1 MKFRTVL
8 VANRGEIALRIIRA
22 CKRLGLRTVAVYS
35 QADRGA
41 MYLEIADKAICI
53 GPPPPGQ
60 SYLDAGAILLAAEAS
75 GADAIHPGYG
85 FLSENG
91 DFAEAVEQAGLTLI
105 GPSAAVMRLM
115 GDKIAAKDAMK
126 KAGIPCV
133 PGSGGALP
141 ADQSQCDAIAR
152 DIGYPVIVKAAGG
165 GGGRGICVV
174 RSPADLATAIVST
187 RAVAAKSFGNPDLYI
202 EKFLERPRHIEIQVL
217 CDDFGNCLWLGERD
231 CSVQRRHQKVIEEAP
246 AAGIPR
252 DEIAA
257 LGERCTAACVAI
269 GYRGVGT
276 FEFLYQDG
284 VFAFIEMNTR
294 VQVEHPVTE
303 QITGIDIVCEQL
315 RVAGGLPLSIRQSD
329 IVFNG
334 HAIECRIN
342 AEDPFLSMPS
352 PGTVLN
358 WQSPVGAGLRVD
370 THMRTGAIVPS
381 QYDSL
386 VAKLIAWGH
395 DRPECVRRLE
405 QALSDLRVDG
415 ISINRELHELVLN
428 DPQFKAGEVNIHFLE
443 KLLLERETHRAAMAE
458 ERA

>member
-8 VANRGEIALRIIRA
+8 IANRGEIALRIIRA
-22 CKRLGLRTVAVYS
+22 CKRLGLRTVAVHS
-35 QADRGA
+35 EADRGA
-41 MYLEIADKAICI
+41 MYLEMADKAICI

-91 DFAEAVEQAGLTLI
+91 DFGEAVEQAGITLI
-105 GPSAAVMRLM
+105 GPSSAVMRLM
-115 GDKIAAKDAMK
+115 GDKIAAKEAMK

-133 PGSGGALP
+133 PGSDGALP

-152 DIGYPVIVKAAGG
+152 DVGYPVIVKAAGG

-174 RSPADLATAIVST
+174 RSPSELAAAIVAT

-202 EKFLERPRHIEIQVL
+202 EKFLEHPRHIEIQVL
-217 CDDFGNCLWLGERD
+217 CDDFGRYLWLGERD

-252 DEIAA
+252 DQIAA
-257 LGERCTAACVAI
+257 LGERCTAACLEI

-303 QITGIDIVCEQL
+303 QITGIDIVCEQIW
-315 RVAGGLPLSIRQSD
+315 VAGGLPLSINQSD

-352 PGTVLN
+352 PGTVVT
-358 WQSPVGAGLRVD
+358 WQSPVGPGLRVD
-370 THMRTGAIVPS
+370 THMRSGASVPS
-381 QYDSL
+381 HYDSL
-386 VAKLIAWGH
+386 IAKLVVWGH
-395 DRPECVRRLE
+395 DRPECVRRLK
-405 QALSDLRVDG
+405 QALDELRVDG
-415 ISINRELHELVLN
+415 ISINRELHKIVLN
-428 DPQFKAGEVNIHFLE
+428 DPQFERGEVNIHFLE
-443 KLLLERETHRAAMAE
+443 KLLREREPRRAGLME
-458 ERA
+458 ESA

>member
-141 ADQSQCDAIAR
+141 VDQSQCDAIAR

-303 QITGIDIVCEQL
+303 QITGIDIVCEQI
-315 RVAGGLPLSIRQSD
+315 RVAGGLPLSIEQSD

-370 THMRTGAIVPS
+370 THMRTGAVVPS

-443 KLLLERETHRAAMAE
+443 KLLLERETHRAATAE

>member
-8 VANRGEIALRIIRA
+8 IANRGEIALRIIRA
-22 CKRLGLRTVAVYS
+22 CKRLGLRTVAVHS
-35 QADRGA
+35 EADRGA
-41 MYLEIADKAICI
+41 MYLEMADKAVCI

-60 SYLDAGAILLAAEAS
+60 SYLDAGAILLAAGAS
-75 GADAIHPGYG
+75 GAEAIHPGYG

-91 DFAEAVEQAGLTLI
+91 DFAEAVEQAGMTLI

-115 GDKIAAKDAMK
+115 GDKIAAKEAMK
-126 KAGIPCV
+126 KVGIPCV
-133 PGSGGALP
+133 PGSDGALP
-141 ADQSQCDAIAR
+141 PDQSQCDAIAR
-152 DIGYPVIVKAAGG
+152 DVGYPVIVKAAGG

-174 RSPADLATAIVST
+174 RSPSELAAAIVTT

-202 EKFLERPRHIEIQVL
+202 EKFLEHPRHIEIQVL
-217 CDDFGNCLWLGERD
+217 CDDFGRYLWLGERD

-252 DEIAA
+252 EAIAA
-257 LGERCTAACVAI
+257 LGERCTAACLAI

-276 FEFLYQDG
+276 FEFLYENG

-303 QITGIDIVCEQL
+303 AITGIDIVCEQI
-315 RVAGGLPLSIRQSD
+315 RVAGGLPLSINQSD

-352 PGTVLN
+352 PGSVLN
-358 WQSPVGAGLRVD
+358 WHSPLGPGLRVD
-370 THMRTGAIVPS
+370 THMRSGASVPS
-381 QYDSL
+381 HYDSL
-386 VAKLIAWGH
+386 VAKLIVWGH
-395 DRPECVRRLE
+395 DRPECVKRLK
-405 QALSDLRVDG
+405 QALDELRVDG
-415 ISINRELHELVLN
+415 ISINRELHKIVLN
-428 DPQFKAGEVNIHFLE
+428 DPQFERGEVNIHFLE
-443 KLLLERETHRAAMAE
+443 KLLREREPRRVGMME
-458 ERA
+458 ESA

>member
-8 VANRGEIALRIIRA
+8 IANRGEIALRIIRA

-41 MYLEIADKAICI
+41 MYLEMADKAICV
-53 GPPPPGQ
+53 GPPPPKQ
-60 SYLDAGAILLAAEAS
+60 SYLDAGAILLAAKAS

-91 DFAEAVEQAGLTLI
+91 DFAEAVEQSGLTLI

-133 PGSGGALP
+133 PGSDGALP

-174 RSPADLATAIVST
+174 RSPAELAAAIIST

-231 CSVQRRHQKVIEEAP
+231 CSVQRRDQKVIEEAP

-252 DEIAA
+252 DKISA
-257 LGERCTAACVAI
+257 LGESCTAACRAI

-315 RVAGGLPLSIRQSD
+315 RVAGGLPLSIEQSD
-329 IVFNG
+329 IMFNG

-342 AEDPFLSMPS
+342 AEDPFRSMPS
-352 PGTVLN
+352 PGTVSN

-370 THMRTGAIVPS
+370 THMRSGAVVPS

-386 VAKLIAWGH
+386 VAKLIVWAPN
-395 DRPECVRRLE
+395 RPECVRRLK
-405 QALSDLRVDG
+405 QALDDLRVDG
-415 ISINRELHELVLN
+415 VSINRELHKIVLN
-428 DPQFKAGEVNIHFLE
+428 DPQFETGEVNIHFLE
-443 KLLLERETHRAAMAE
+443 KLLRDRELHPDTPIE
-458 ERA
+458 ERV